1 MLYSAQIKVD
11 KIQIQLSG
19 TTEEGVKFSY
29 DSATDFLMF
38 NEPIENEVLKECLE
52 GSVRK
57 VANDITEDM
66 KSVTDRRNYEAYYK
80 VHP

>member
-1 MLYSAQIKVD
+1 MLYSAQIKVK
-11 KIQIQLSG
+11 KIHIQLSG
-19 TTEEGVKFSY
+19 ATEEGVKFSY

-38 NEPIENEVLKECLE
+38 SEPIENEVLKECLE

-66 KSVTDRRNYEAYYK
+66 KSVTDRRTYEAHYK